1 MVWEQIDIPGFYLN
15 AQFNFSSGD
24 PLDVT
29 LIARRNSLKSMYP
42 LPSVSKVRK
51 MWSQKS
57 LAFPLGK
64 HWL

>member
-1 MVWEQIDIPGFYLN
+1 MCSYLN
-15 AQFNFSSGD
+15 AQPNFSSAV
-24 PLDVT
+24 PLEVMS
-29 LIARRNSLKSMYP
+29 IARRNSLKSMYP